1 MPDNA
6 PQQSFNVFKDA
17 NGRWRWVAIS
27 STAYQDRDGE
37 IVSTKALAN
46 DVARADADGKY
57 GPLRWW
63 HVGQPDPL
71 NADAPWGKGVDL
83 GWCDFNA
90 MSGRALIESGT
101 FVSEAIGAAVAAKA
115 ADLGL
120 SIGFSH
126 PLGQP
131 DAERVFHDIRR
142 FERSLA
148 PKERVS
154 NPFTTLTVSKELR
167 MDEMK
172 IAALKSL
179 GFTDA
184 MITNVVAQAQTV
196 EKTAADQGVRFKA
209 DDFAA
214 DVALFNRFKAAGL
227 DDAQALKAVAAT
239 KEPPVAKKEDETPA
253 EPTAAPAAPAT
264 PATQPAATQTAS
276 PGIEALGNALVAQLV
291 PQLTQA
297 ITTAMSGATTQKD
310 SEIAQLKQQQAALL
324 AQQQQLDTQLKTL
337 IGDQPASNGLMGA
350 NRASESPE
358 AALIALGLKA
368 NGNGQPTANSADMF
382 AEWIISGQP
391 PASQQQSS

>member
-1 MPDNA
+1 MPDSA

-17 NGRWRWVAIS
+17 TGKWRWVAIS

-37 IVSTKALAN
+37 IVSTNALAN

-71 NADAPWGKGVDL
+71 NTDAPWGKGLDI

-90 MSGRALIESGT
+90 MSGRALVESGT
-101 FVSEAIGAAVAAKA
+101 FVSEEIGAAVAAKA

-126 PLGQP
+126 PFGQP

-172 IAALKSL
+172 IAALKGL

-239 KEPPVAKKEDETPA
+239 KEPPVAKKDDEPDGD
-253 EPTAAPAAPAT
+253 EPAPAT
-264 PATQPAATQTAS
+264 PATPAAQPAAS
-276 PGIEALGNALVAQLV
+276 PGIEHLGNALVAQIV

-297 ITTAMSGATTQKD
+297 ITTAMSCATTQKD

-324 AQQQQLDTQLKTL
+324 AQQQTVETQLKTL
-337 IGDQPASNGLMGA
+337 LGDQPANNGLMGS
-350 NRASESPE
+350 NRASESKE
-358 AALIALGLKA
+358 AEMIAAVLKA
-368 NGNGQPTANSADMF
+368 GGVVSTQQPVDHMDDMINN
-382 AEWIISGQP
+382 WILSGQP
-391 PASQQQSS
+391 PATHQQS